1 MSVDVLLNRDL
12 KINVLD
18 AGYVELIDVLPRL
31 ITPGRSI
38 EDTIVTAAR
47 VSYRKDLA
55 DVRSDAILVDY
66 LMRNRHTSPLEH
78 ISFTYRI
85 RLPKFAAIHLLRHR
99 TAKVNEESQRYC
111 EVQDDYYHPTRDPEY
126 SVRQQCQTN
135 KQTSETI
142 TDGNKRENIMR
153 LLGETEDLI
162 DKIFSNYHD
171 LIELGLAREEAR
183 FCLPMAT
190 YTTMIYT
197 MDLHNLMHF
206 ITLRDDSKAQTEVRT
221 IARAMWKLVSPLMP
235 TVSRV
240 FDDIRGGMY
249 LSLSE
254 VEAVRNG
261 VPLDTKSKSR
271 LKDYNE
277 KVGRLNISS
286 VSHAR
291 PS

>member
-1 MSVDVLLNRDL
+1 
-12 KINVLD
+12 
-18 AGYVELIDVLPRL
+18 
-31 ITPGRSI
+31 
-38 EDTIVTAAR
+38 
-47 VSYRKDLA
+47 
-55 DVRSDAILVDY
+55 
-66 LMRNRHTSPLEH
+66 
-78 ISFTYRI
+78 
-85 RLPKFAAIHLLRHR
+85 
-99 TAKVNEESQRYC
+99 
-111 EVQDDYYHPTRDPEY
+111 
-126 SVRQQCQTN
+126 
-135 KQTSETI
+135 
-142 TDGNKRENIMR
+142 
-153 LLGETEDLI
+153 
-162 DKIFSNYHD
+162 
-171 LIELGLAREEAR
+171 
-183 FCLPMAT
+183 
-190 YTTMIYT
+190 